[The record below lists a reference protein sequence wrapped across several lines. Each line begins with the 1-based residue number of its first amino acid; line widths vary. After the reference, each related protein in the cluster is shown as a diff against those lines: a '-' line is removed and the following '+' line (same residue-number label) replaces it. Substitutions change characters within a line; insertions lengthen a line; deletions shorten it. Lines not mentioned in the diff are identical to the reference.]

1 METNNNINFK
11 LNVDMGNTVDNT
23 NKAIENLEKISKLKE
38 QINKGESIKPL
49 GGDTNNS
56 TKFKTIN
63 EEMKALKKQAE
74 ELHKTWFEG
83 GIRMGEYIPKLK
95 QLETQMRA
103 LKTEMASLPVEFYNT
118 SSFGALG
125 ALEHHAK

>member
-38 QINKGESIKPL
+38 QINKGESVNPL

-63 EEMKALKKQAE
+63 EEMKALKS
-74 ELHKTWFEG
+74 
-83 GIRMGEYIPKLK
+83 KLRNFIK
-95 QLETQMRA
+95 HGSKAILSIESI
-103 LKTEMASLPVEFYNT
+103 LFV
-118 SSFGALG
+118 
-125 ALEHHAK
+125 